1 MPLAL
6 QPKLLRF
13 LQEHEFMR
21 LGGSEVLRSDVRI
34 VAATNRDLQKM
45 VQDGI
50 FREDLLNRLEVFTI
64 KVPSLREDPESATMV
79 IESLPD
85 WMRGPRPDNLP
96 GPDQSPGVRKKITR
110 EDALEALNQ
119 TGGHH
124 QKAARLLGIS
134 RAQLFRLKKKFA
146 IS

>member
-1 MPLAL
+1 MA
-6 QPKLLRF
+6 
-13 LQEHEFMR
+13 HEVQR
-21 LGGSEVLRSDVRI
+21 LFCECPWPGNVR
-34 VAATNRDLQKM
+34 
-45 VQDGI
+45 
-50 FREDLLNRLEVFTI
+50 RLENAI
-64 KVPSLREDPESATMV
+64 IHALGNGDPESATMV
-79 IESLPD
+79 IESPSD
-85 WMRGPRPDNLP
+85 WMRGPRPDALP